1 MGGSISFTNRQKKE
15 LMKIS
20 YSKEHNNIIDFG
32 GRLIHSFLDMNIED
46 IDAKTVKSFGEEW
59 SKFSSFSLDQIKQ
72 AGDEYFD
79 ILPQKILNKNTY
91 VLDVG
96 CGSGRWSKYLSDKV
110 GFIECI
116 DPSKAVLAAAT
127 LLKNEDNTR
136 ITQASVGNIPFPDDS
151 FDLVMSVGVLHHIP
165 NTEHGI
171 KKCVEKVKKG
181 GYFYVYLYYDMDG
194 RNIIY
199 KALFRTSN
207 FIRYFIS
214 NLPAFLKKIICDII
228 AFTVYVPLVM
238 LATIVKTLFGNFY
251 RKFPLAYYVGK
262 SLNIIR
268 NDSLDR
274 FGTPL
279 EQRFTKQQITTMLEN
294 AGLENIQFSS
304 GVPYWHVV
312 GQKK

>member
-1 MGGSISFTNRQKKE
+1 MIESE
-15 LMKIS
+15 LMKIP

-32 GRLIHSFLDMNIED
+32 GKLIHSFLDMNVED
-46 IDAKTVKSFGEEW
+46 IDIKTVESFGEEW
-59 SKFSSFSLDQIKQ
+59 SKFSSFSASQIKQ

-79 ILPQKILNKNTY
+79 ILPKKLFNKNTY

-116 DPSKAVLAAAT
+116 DPSKAVLSAAT
-127 LLKNEDNTR
+127 LLKEEKNIR
-136 ITQASVGNIPFPDDS
+136 ITQASVGNIPFPHDT
-151 FDLVMSVGVLHHIP
+151 FDLVMSIGVLHHIP
-165 NTEHGI
+165 DTAVGI

-199 KALFRTSN
+199 KALFKASN

-214 NLPAFLKKIICDII
+214 SLPAFLKKTVCDII
-228 AFTVYVPLVM
+228 AFTAYVPLVG
-238 LATIVKTLFGNFY
+238 LATLVKALFGKVY
-251 RKFPLAYYVGK
+251 RKLPLAYYVGK

-279 EQRFTKQQITTMLEN
+279 EQRFTKQQITIMLED
-294 AGLENIQFSS
+294 AGLKNIQFSED
-304 GVPYWHVV
+304 VPYWHVV
-312 GQKK
+312 GQKI